1 VNANPGNLHAL
12 RPIRILLAS
21 DDDEFA
27 ARMATAAQ
35 DVAIRIDHIPL
46 ETNVEVALVRNG
58 SNVYVLDAGDALG
71 RAARLATAFAALH
84 PSVPVILVADRAA
97 STAVDSVPLLDK
109 WRSAERL
116 LGQIELA
123 YLGLRI

>member
-1 VNANPGNLHAL
+1 MSATPSNVHAL

-21 DDDEFA
+21 DDEAFVE
-27 ARMATAAQ
+27 RMAGAALEH
-35 DVAIRIDHIPL
+35 AIRIDLVPL
-46 ETNVEVALVRNG
+46 ETNVEVALAQHG

-84 PSVPVILVADRAA
+84 PSIPVLLVADRAA
-97 STAVDSVPLLDK
+97 SRTVDSVPLLDK

-116 LGQIELA
+116 LGQIEST
-123 YLGLRI
+123 YLGLRS

>member
-1 VNANPGNLHAL
+1 VSATPGNVHAL
-12 RPIRILLAS
+12 RPIRVLLAS
-21 DDDEFA
+21 DDDAFA
-27 ARMATAAQ
+27 DRMAAAAH
-35 DVAIRIDHIPL
+35 DLEIRVDRIPL
-46 ETNVEVALVRNG
+46 ETNVEMALVRNG